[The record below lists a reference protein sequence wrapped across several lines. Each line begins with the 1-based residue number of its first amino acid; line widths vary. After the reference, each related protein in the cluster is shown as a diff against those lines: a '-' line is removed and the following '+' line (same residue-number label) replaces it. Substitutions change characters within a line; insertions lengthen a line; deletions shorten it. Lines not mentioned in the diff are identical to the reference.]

1 MRDDPR
7 QSLDN
12 ALAGFAI
19 EAFEGEKLH
28 RTVAASFDTVVAR
41 LSAELGRLSADEVN
55 VLAAEAADHAAFGRA
70 VQARLG
76 SSGFVVLGV
85 IDHGTWLR
93 LFGHEGRLERWFV
106 GNPLIAETM
115 IAEDRVA
122 GLFAPV
128 ELLIDE
134 VGPADP
140 DHPGASVDTDRAWA
154 FGSARSHHRDARREA
169 AGADRTC
176 RLTGEGP
183 PRVAH
188 GGPFCVTRRDRPAS

>member
-1 MRDDPR
+1 MRDDPH

-12 ALAGFAI
+12 APAGFAI
-19 EAFEGEKLH
+19 EPFEGEKLH

-55 VLAAEAADHAAFGRA
+55 VLAAEAADHAAFGSA

-93 LFGHEGRLERWFV
+93 LFGHEGRLERLFV

-134 VGPADP
+134 MGPAQTRITLVRP
-140 DHPGASVDTDRAWA
+140 STLIGRGHSEALDRITAML
-154 FGSARSHHRDARREA
+154 DAKLLA
-169 AGADRTC
+169 LIGHAG
-176 RLTGEGP
+176 
-183 PRVAH
+183 
-188 GGPFCVTRRDRPAS
+188 